1 MSFTDKVRQMLRS
14 FLNIQP
20 APNTAFSIQETLDFQ
35 ANTFKN
41 AVWFRGDSDELSQL
55 YNQLPG
61 KADSFWASV
70 PSENHGLR
78 KIHTG
83 LPSII
88 VRVLADIVLADLNEP
103 EIAPAEQE
111 NEWKEIAKE
120 NGFDRLLSQAVQKA
134 LYLGDGAFKIN
145 FEKELSKRPIL
156 EFYGADRVEY
166 TQRHGRTVET
176 RFYTELDHAGR
187 KYQLCEAYGG
197 GYIHYTL
204 TDRITGNV
212 IDMKAI
218 PQTASLT
225 DLDFDPSV
233 CLAAPLRIFPSAKW
247 EGRGKSV
254 FEEKTDSFD
263 ALDEAWSQ
271 WMDALRTCRAKEYI
285 PSCLIPRDPKNGT
298 LLTPNRFDNRFI
310 EVQAGM
316 SEEGKQPEPKV
327 IQPDIPHESYLA
339 TYITALDL
347 CMQGLISPS
356 TLGIDVK
363 KLDNAEAQR
372 EKEKATLYTRG
383 AIVDALRDSLPRVI
397 RAALQAAD
405 LQANQTPRAVEV
417 SVDFGEYANPSFEAQ
432 VETVGKAFTQGIM
445 STEAA
450 VEELWGDAKDETW
463 KLEEVARLKEA
474 QGLVTAE
481 EPFVGQEAIEGP
493 EAESTGSTER
503 LNGAQVSSLL
513 SVVKMAKEGGL
524 SRNEALSIAVSTLG
538 ISREAAES
546 FIEDSMS
553 AGEAR

>member
-1 MSFTDKVRQMLRS
+1 MRLTDRVRDMLRS

-20 APNTAFSIQETLDFQ
+20 APNIAFSIQETLDFQ
-35 ANTFKN
+35 ANAFKN

-55 YNQLPG
+55 YKQLPG

-103 EIAPAEQE
+103 EITPAGQE

-134 LYLGDGAFKIN
+134 LYLGDGAFKVN
-145 FEKELSKRPIL
+145 FEKELSERPIL

-197 GYIHYTL
+197 GYIRYTL
-204 TDRITGNV
+204 TDRITGNM

-225 DLDFDPSV
+225 DLDFDSSV
-233 CLAAPLRIFPSAKW
+233 CLAVPLRIFPSAKW

-271 WMDALRTCRAKEYI
+271 WMDALRTGRAKEYI
-285 PSCLIPRDPKNGT
+285 PSCLIPRDPKNGM
-298 LLTPNRFDNRFI
+298 LLTPNRFDNRFV

-327 IQPDIPHESYLA
+327 VQPIIPHESYLA
-339 TYITALDL
+339 TYVTALDL

-383 AIVDALRDSLPRVI
+383 AIVDALRESLPRVI
-397 RAALQAAD
+397 RAALQAVD
-405 LQANQTPRAVEV
+405 LQADQAPREVEV

-432 VETVGKAFTQGIM
+432 VETLGKAFTQGIM
-445 STEAA
+445 STEA
-450 VEELWGDAKDETW
+450 VVDQLWGDSKDEEW
-463 KLEEVARLKEA
+463 KAAEISRLKET
-474 QGLVTAE
+474 QGIMMAV
-481 EPFVGQEAIEGP
+481 EPFAGSEVVPSEGMPGDEA
-493 EAESTGSTER
+493 
-503 LNGAQVSSLL
+503 
-513 SVVKMAKEGGL
+513 
-524 SRNEALSIAVSTLG
+524 
-538 ISREAAES
+538 
-546 FIEDSMS
+546 
-553 AGEAR
+553 